1 MKKLL
6 ALLCAAAMALTVV
19 GCSSTPSD
27 STSQDSST
35 PEASASES
43 TPEVDVDADQ
53 PATPPEGEG
62 TGDDSAVT
70 SEPIEADAELSALVD
85 GIYAIADP
93 GIMVETRAVD
103 PSDTSWLP
111 YYTGLTDG
119 SDIDAAVASEAMIG
133 SQAYSLVLVRVK
145 DGVDAAEFANQMAA
159 AIDPAKWVCAQA
171 DDIQVGTAGNVA
183 MLIMLDSQLDA
194 SASAIADAF
203 VTASGVDGASC
214 WVPETIGEPGHSIQ

>member
-194 SASAIADAF
+194 ASAIADAF

>member
-6 ALLCAAAMALTVV
+6 ALLCAAAMALAVA
-19 GCSSTPSD
+19 GCSAAPSQ

-35 PEASASES
+35 SES
-43 TPEVDVDADQ
+43 SQSTADTDPTVGDDTVDPGEDSTVSEGDAAQ
-53 PATPPEGEG
+53 PA
-62 TGDDSAVT
+62 
-70 SEPIEADAELSALVD
+70 EADAELSALVD
-85 GIYAIADP
+85 SIYAIADP

-103 PSDTSWLP
+103 PNDSSWLP

-145 DGVDAAEFANQMAA
+145 DGVDAAEFANRMAA

-171 DDIQVGTAGNVA
+171 DDIQVGAAGNIA

-203 VTASGVDGASC
+203 VSASGVDGASC
-214 WVPETIGEPGHSIQ
+214 WVPETIGEAGHSLQ

>member
-6 ALLCAAAMALTVV
+6 ALLCAAAMAFAVV
-19 GCSSTPSD
+19 GCSIAPSQ
-27 STSQDSST
+27 SSSQDSST
-35 PEASASES
+35 SES
-43 TPEVDVDADQ
+43 SSQSTADTDPTVGDDTVDPGEEGTVGEGEAVQ
-53 PATPPEGEG
+53 PA
-62 TGDDSAVT
+62 
-70 SEPIEADAELSALVD
+70 EADAELSALVD
-85 GIYAIADP
+85 SIYAIADP

-103 PSDTSWLP
+103 PSDASWLP

-171 DDIQVGTAGNVA
+171 DDIQVGAAGNIA

-214 WVPETIGEPGHSIQ
+214 WVPETIGEPGHTLQ

>member
-6 ALLCAAAMALTVV
+6 ALLCAAAMALAVV
-19 GCSSTPSD
+19 GCSAAPSE

-35 PEASASES
+35 SETSSQS
-43 TPEVDVDADQ
+43 TADTDPTVGDDTVDPGEDGTVSEGDAAQ
-53 PATPPEGEG
+53 PA
-62 TGDDSAVT
+62 
-70 SEPIEADAELSALVD
+70 EADAELSALVD
-85 GIYAIADP
+85 SIYAAADP

-103 PSDTSWLP
+103 PNDTSWLP

-145 DGVDAAEFANQMAA
+145 DGVDTAEFANQMAA
-159 AIDPAKWVCAQA
+159 SIDPAKWVCAQA
-171 DDIQVGTAGNVA
+171 DDIQVGAAGNIA
-183 MLIMLDSQLDA
+183 MLVMLDSQLDA

-203 VTASGVDGASC
+203 VSASGVEGASC
-214 WVPETIGEPGHSIQ
+214 WVPETIGEPGHSLQ